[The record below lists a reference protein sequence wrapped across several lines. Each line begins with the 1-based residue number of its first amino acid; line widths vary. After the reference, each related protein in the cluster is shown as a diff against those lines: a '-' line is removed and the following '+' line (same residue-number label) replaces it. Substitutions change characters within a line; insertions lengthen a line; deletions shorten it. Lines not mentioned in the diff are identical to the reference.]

1 MNPKERRYYLNHI
14 PMEAALERLWQA
26 LGADSP
32 LEAETL
38 PLAQALGRVTAEAIW
53 AKISVPL
60 YHAAA
65 MDGYA
70 VRAVDTVNATESQ
83 TLTLQPEQYS
93 PINTGAPLP
102 ENYNAVIMIEHVQES
117 AAGITINAPVAPW
130 QHVRMMGEDL
140 VATELVLPANHKL
153 RPVDLGAIAGCGHH
167 QVQVYRQPKVVI
179 IPTGSE
185 LVPPHVTPQRGQAIE
200 FNSLILQAQLEASNA
215 LVSILPIQP
224 DDESELAASIE
235 AALSSQPDMLLILAG
250 SSAGSKDYTAR
261 LIEKR
266 GTLLVHGIAVRPG
279 HPVIMG
285 IIDKI
290 PVFGVPGSP
299 VSATLTGELFIEPVL
314 ARWLGQKSALAE
326 RPRIQAQLTRK
337 LTSPAGDDDFVR
349 VTVAQ
354 IGEKLLASPLARGAG
369 VISSLMRA
377 DGLLHIPRFT
387 EGHDSGATVEVILYR
402 NLNEINTGIL
412 MMGSHDP
419 LLDLLAQHLASE
431 QGQRLSSVNVG
442 SLGGLIALKRGE
454 AHTAGIH
461 LLNPATGEYNL
472 SYVQEYLPTM
482 PLQLVTFAHR
492 EQGLIV
498 AKGNP
503 LNIQSL
509 DDLPRY
515 RFVNRQRGAGTRL
528 LLDYEL
534 QKHGI
539 NPASI
544 TGYQQEEYTHLAI
557 AVAVASGRAD
567 CGLGVRRAAI
577 ALDLDFISLA
587 WERYDLIIPKIHKQ
601 FLEKLLQILRSAAFQ
616 QALSHEAGYSS
627 HETGLVQYETS

>member
-1 MNPKERRYYLNHI
+1 MI
-14 PMEAALERLWQA
+14 EAIERLWQA
-26 LGADSP
+26 LGKGSP

-38 PLAQALGRVTAEAIW
+38 PLAQALGRVTSEAIW

-60 YHAAA
+60 FHAAA

-70 VRAVDTVNATESQ
+70 VVAADTVNATESHAI
-83 TLTLQPEQYS
+83 TLKPEQYS
-93 PINTGAPLP
+93 PINTGTPLP

-117 AAGITINAPVAPW
+117 AAGIEITTPVAPW

-140 VATELVLPANHKL
+140 VATELVLPAHHKL

-167 QVQVYRQPKVVI
+167 QVKVYRQPKVII

-185 LVPPHVTPQRGQAIE
+185 LVPPHVSPQRGQAIE
-200 FNSLILQAQLEASNA
+200 FNSLILQGQLQEAGA
-215 LVSILPIQP
+215 IVSILPIQK
-224 DDESELAASIE
+224 DDEAELAASLE
-235 AALSSQPDMLLILAG
+235 QALSIQPDMILILAG
-250 SSAGSKDYTAR
+250 SSAGSKDYTAS

-266 GTLLVHGIAVRPG
+266 GNLLVHGIAVRPG

-285 IIDKI
+285 IVDKI
-290 PVFGVPGSP
+290 PVFGVPGYP
-299 VSATLTGELFIEPVL
+299 VSAALTGELFIEPVI
-314 ARWLGQKSALAE
+314 ATWLGQKSTISE
-326 RPRIQAQLTRK
+326 RPRIKAQLSRK
-337 LTSPAGDDDFVR
+337 LTSPSGDDDFVR
-349 VTVAQ
+349 VTIAQ
-354 IGEKLLASPLARGAG
+354 LGEKLLASPLARGAG

-387 EGHDSGATVEVILYR
+387 EGHNSGELVEIILYR
-402 NLNEINTGIL
+402 NLNEIASGIL

-419 LLDLLAQHLASE
+419 MLDLLAQYLATE

-442 SLGGLIALKRGE
+442 SLGGLVALKRGE
-454 AHTAGIH
+454 AHMAGVH
-461 LLNPATGEYNL
+461 LLNTETGEYNI
-472 SYVQEYLPTM
+472 SYVQEYLPDM

-503 LNIQSL
+503 RNIQSL
-509 DDLPRY
+509 DDLPQV

-534 QKHGI
+534 QKRGMSPSTI
-539 NPASI
+539 E
-544 TGYQQEEYTHLAI
+544 GYQQEEYTHLAV

-577 ALDLDFISLA
+577 ALEVDFIPLA
-587 WERYDLIIPKIHKQ
+587 WERYDLIIPKTHEQ
-601 FLEKLLQILRSAAFQ
+601 LLENLLQTLRSEAFQ
-616 QALSHEAGYSS
+616 QALSSEPGYSTR
-627 HETGLVQYETS
+627 ETGLIQYSQ